1 MANEPQKKAPPVKP
15 SAKVY
20 PSDLRYF
27 EERIGELNNHA
38 IIHEGELCS
47 KLARARIGGMI
58 EVLNRIGLEV
68 ETSWTV
74 PCNGVWIGDVLDF
87 LKSRELLKRAS
98 DGE

>member
-1 MANEPQKKAPPVKP
+1 MANEPQKKVPPAKP

-68 ETSWTV
+68 DASWTI
-74 PCNGVWIGDVLDF
+74 PCMCVWIGDVLDF
-87 LKSRELLKRAS
+87 MKSRELLKRAS
-98 DGE
+98 K